1 MRVPVLEQLRRGLAR
16 TRSQL
21 AMALQG
27 AVGARSRVDEG
38 LFTDLEEALI
48 RADVGVL
55 TAAALIDEVRRDYLR
70 ERITDPAEVLV
81 RLQAHIGQRLLRAG
95 GKLELSARPTVML
108 VVGVNGSGKTTTIG
122 KLAHRYRAEGR
133 RVLVGAADTFRA
145 AAIDQLE
152 VWARRA
158 GADLVKHAEG
168 GDPAAVAFDAVK
180 AGVARNVDLVMI
192 DTAGR
197 MHNRADLMQELGKI
211 RRVVGRAHAGAPH
224 EVLLVLDASTGQ
236 NALRQ
241 AEEFRAVTELTGIV
255 LTKLDGS
262 ARGGVVVA
270 IADRLGVPVKLVGV
284 GEGLDDLRDFDP
296 EAFAQALF

>member
-70 ERITDPAEVLV
+70 ERITDPAEVLA

>member
-1 MRVPVLEQLRRGLAR
+1 MPVLEQLRRGLAR

-70 ERITDPAEVLV
+70 ERITDPAEVLA

-224 EVLLVLDASTGQ
+224 EVLLVLDGSTGQ